1 MAILCW
7 DFDGTI
13 ALSHHLWSN
22 SVRKAINLIEPDNK
36 IDFLDIRKYMATGFS
51 WHTPEIAYPHA
62 TGEKWWD
69 AMNEHFYKSYIS
81 LGVSEDSAKKASEA
95 VRGIILRTENYILYE
110 TAVGTL
116 EKAKAMGHTNVILSN
131 IYPELEDVMKEL
143 KIHHLFDFF
152 VVSACVGYEKP
163 RSEFFE
169 IAKSQYPDGDFYMIG
184 DSVSAD
190 IIGGR
195 NVGMKTILVH
205 KGYNKNA
212 DFCVDKLNDILK
224 II

>member
-22 SVRKAINLIEPDNK
+22 SVRKAIDLVEPENK
-36 IDFLDIRKYMATGFS
+36 INFLDIRKCMETGFS
-51 WHTPEIAYPHA
+51 WQTPEVDYPES
-62 TGEKWWD
+62 TGSKWWVS
-69 AMNEHFYKSYIS
+69 MNGHFYKSYLS
-81 LGVSEDSAKKASEA
+81 LGVGEASAKKASEK
-95 VRGIILRTENYILYE
+95 VKEIIMKTENYILFE
-110 TAVGTL
+110 TAVETL
-116 EKAKAMGHTNVILSN
+116 TKAKDIGHTNIILSN
-131 IYPELEDVMKEL
+131 NYPELEDVMKEL

-163 RSEFFE
+163 RNEFFE
-169 IAKSQYPDGDFYMIG
+169 IAKKHYPDEEFYMIG

-190 IIGGR
+190 IIGGK
-195 NVGMKTILVH
+195 NAGLKTILVH

-212 DFCVDKLNDILK
+212 DFCVDKLSDILK